1 MKWIA
6 LIGALAVLLAF
17 DLWLAR
23 RERHAGMSVRT
34 ATLQSIGWVVV
45 ALGFGGVHAHAA
57 RRPRRPACTSPATWS
72 RSRCRW
78 TTSSSSC

>member
-23 RERHAGMSVRT
+23 RERHQSMSVRT
-34 ATLQSIGWVVV
+34 ATLQSIGWVFV
-45 ALGFGGVHAHAA
+45 ALAFGAVMLALLGG
-57 RRPRRPACTSPATWS
+57 RESACTSPATWW